1 MPTDAVTEAP
11 ADSPTPPAV
20 ALERHARRVCVFM
33 LGDHSYAVD
42 VRDAR
47 EVVILDGHT
56 RVPGAPA
63 TVLGVFNL
71 RGTVVPLVEAR
82 PLLGEPARA
91 VAAGA
96 AAVILAARTW
106 RAAVAI
112 DRVLGLEWMDDAA
125 LVAPHGESVGG
136 EFAAG
141 TFAPDNG
148 DAITLLDADRLLAAL
163 RGGWTSS
170 RFDTTKD

>member
-1 MPTDAVTEAP
+1 
-11 ADSPTPPAV
+11 
-20 ALERHARRVCVFM
+20 M
-33 LGDHSYAVD
+33 LGDHPYAVD

-56 RVPGAPA
+56 RVPGAPT

-82 PLLGEPARA
+82 PLLGEPAHA
-91 VAAGA
+91 VSAGA

-125 LVAPHGESVGG
+125 LVAPHGDSVGG

-141 TFAPDNG
+141 TFAPDDG
-148 DAITLLDADRLLAAL
+148 DTITLLDADRLLAAL
-163 RGGWTSS
+163 RGAWTSS
-170 RFDTTKD
+170 RFDTTED